1 MGEHEAL
8 DWRGHEAIDR
18 DGDKLGKLKDIF
30 LDNDSDRPEWAVVG
44 TGLLGRDARFVP
56 LRGAS
61 EREGYVRLD
70 FQKEQVEAAP
80 DVDHEGELT
89 PEQEQALYEHY
100 GLDYGA
106 GGSGHGHGE
115 HEHHAH
121 EHGEPENLGHEHGEH
136 EHHGHE
142 HGEHERRD
150 APGGEGLTRSEE
162 EVHLGKESRPRQRVR
177 LRKHVVT
184 EYVTQRVPVQR
195 EEVRVEHEPVEGEP
209 GPEPGTEERR

>member
-8 DWRGHEAIDR
+8 NWRGHEAIDR

-44 TGLLGRDARFVP
+44 TELLGRDARFVP

-115 HEHHAH
+115 HEHH
-121 EHGEPENLGHEHGEH
+121 
-136 EHHGHE
+136 GHE

-162 EVHLGKESRPRQRVR
+162 EVHVGKESRPR
-177 LRKHVVT
+177 
-184 EYVTQRVPVQR
+184 QRVPVQR